1 MTWAL
6 GVVATLCLLF
16 VGAPSRAAHMTA
28 HGTPTGQA
36 AKDFAADFVPP
47 KDSEWGWDLGGF
59 GGESKG
65 KALAYN
71 PVIFFHGMGYDSSF
85 WEATDA
91 GSSTMNVRSFFKRN
105 GYANQEVWAVSY
117 NGARCLNTLTCGT
130 GNDINVPDAYSFI
143 QAVRAYTGAARV
155 DIVAH
160 SLGVTVVRKTVRV
173 HPDLLDEI
181 EDMVLIAGANHG
193 STSCRGLEGTWYSCN
208 ELIPGSPWQAD
219 INTWDPRG
227 DGDET
232 QGPIRYMTIYD
243 GTGTG
248 DNFFLKNSVCPGDP
262 TLCYD
267 DTQSPRLTG
276 AYNYPIPGELHL
288 PLARGEKALAEYL
301 PFLKNNNFVLR
312 TDGSQVVTVNEKGV
326 RVAATGPGAGSS
338 VGLAMML
345 VGLVLLRFR
354 PKGSTLRA

>member
-1 MTWAL
+1 MRWVLA
-6 GVVATLCLLF
+6 VMVTLSLLF
-16 VGAPSRAAHMTA
+16 VTAPSQAAHMTA
-28 HGTPTGQA
+28 HGTPTGPA
-36 AKDFAADFVPP
+36 TKAFAPDFVPP

-85 WEATDA
+85 WEAADA
-91 GSSTMNVRSFFKRN
+91 GDSTRNVRSFFKSN
-105 GYANQEVWAVSY
+105 GYADQEIWAVSY

-130 GNDINVPDAYSFI
+130 SNDVNVPDAYSFI
-143 QAVRAYTGAARV
+143 QAVRAYTGAAKV

-173 HPDLLDEI
+173 HPDLLDQI

-193 STSCRGLEGTWYSCN
+193 STSCRGLDGTWYGCN
-208 ELIPGSPWQAD
+208 ELVPGSPWQAD

-232 QGPIRYMTIYD
+232 QSPIRYMTIYD
-243 GTGTG
+243 GTGNG

-267 DTQSPRLTG
+267 DTQSPVLTG
-276 AYNYPIPGELHL
+276 ADNRQLAGELHL
-288 PLARGEKALAEYL
+288 PLARGKRSLDIYL
-301 PFLKNNNFVLR
+301 PFVKGNNFVLR
-312 TDGSQVVTVNEKGV
+312 TDGGTVVTVNEKGV
-326 RVAATGPGAGSS
+326 RVAATGPRFGTSG
-338 VGLAMML
+338 GLSMML
-345 VGLVLLRFR
+345 AGLILFRLRR
-354 PKGSTLRA
+354 RASSLRV